1 MKKIILMLMIIIGCF
16 SFAEKLHTNKQLNW
30 EKIEG
35 KWFNGFYEF
44 KTQKGNKFL
53 ITNDVNGRSVQKLKI
68 NGYII
73 VDNYGGKY
81 AYDTKYNTV
90 VALSDNQD
98 ILIKFN
104 KKYIPAN

>member
-30 EKIEG
+30 DKIQG

>member
-1 MKKIILMLMIIIGCF
+1 MKKIRLMLMIIIGCF

-73 VDNYGGKY
+73 VDNYGAKY
-81 AYDTKYNTV
+81 AYDTKYKTL
-90 VALSDNQD
+90 VALSDNHD
-98 ILIKFN
+98 ILVKFN